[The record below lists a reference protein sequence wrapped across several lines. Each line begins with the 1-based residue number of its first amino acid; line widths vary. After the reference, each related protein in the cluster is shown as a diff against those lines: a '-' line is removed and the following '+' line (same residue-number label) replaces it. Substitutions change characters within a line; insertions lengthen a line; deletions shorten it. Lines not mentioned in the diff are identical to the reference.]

1 MLGIQIVQD
10 GHTHR
15 SRKFLRA
22 FSHNQMMVGLV
33 HNITCYDRGS
43 FYTLNRGYCA
53 GATLRTMHTRG
64 IQLHHTFGIRQ
75 PTVAHTVVQGIEF
88 NNIDTCDQ
96 GIKHVASLCNQ
107 SKRLF
112 DACNRSAVLEHVA
125 VCRGDYDWFYA
136 AAKDCRSFAKQ
147 GFRTVSDKSR
157 QGGSLDELSTVKL
170 YQWSSP

>member
-1 MLGIQIVQD
+1 MLGIQIVED

-15 SRKFLRA
+15 ARKFLRA

-64 IQLHHTFGIRQ
+64 IQLHNTFGIRQ
-75 PTVAHTVVQGIEF
+75 PAVAHTVIQWIEF
-88 NNIDTCDQ
+88 DNIDTCDQ
-96 GIKHVASLCNQ
+96 GIKYVASLCNQ

-112 DACNRSAVLEHVA
+112 DAGNRSAVLEHVA

-147 GFRTVSDKSR
+147 GFRTVNSVRNRLGMYKVIS
-157 QGGSLDELSTVKL
+157 VM
-170 YQWSSP
+170 SP